1 MSRFIFNYLQSQP
14 QGDILKKRSILQENF
29 PLKGTVNEITRDSL
43 FTDSQ
48 RSPVNLSVNIG
59 NGDILIF
66 PVEN

>member
-14 QGDILKKRSILQENF
+14 QGDTLKKRSILQENL
-29 PLKGTVNEITRDSL
+29 PLKGTVNEITSDSL

-66 PVEN
+66 PVKN